1 MRFGWPISTEPG
13 VIAIAVGFSA
23 IVGIGFGLYRAER
36 ASQLDPIDA
45 LRYE

>member
-1 MRFGWPISTEPG
+1 MSTEPG
-13 VIAIAVGFSA
+13 IIAIAIAIAVGFSA
-23 IVGIGFGLYRAER
+23 IVGIGFGLYPAER